1 MIAEIEKVTDGYIVK
16 FERQFPYKIEEVWS
30 VLTENSKL
38 KRWMSNLQIECL
50 KTGGIIKFDM
60 MDGSFINIDILECQ
74 VNAVLEFTWDKDR
87 VRFEI
92 HKEEN
97 ENGSILLLKEFI
109 HELTDHTPKD
119 IAGWH
124 ICLDL
129 FSSVLEGQEKEFSK
143 DEWQRW
149 FEKYKDKVL
158 EIRGQ
163 LR

>member
-1 MIAEIEKVTDGYIVK
+1 MLAQIEKQTDGYIIK
-16 FERQFPYKIEEVWS
+16 FERQFPNTIEEVWS

-38 KRWMSNLQIECL
+38 KKWMSNLQIENL

-60 MDGSFINIDILECQ
+60 MDGSFLNIEILECQ
-74 VNAVLEFTWDKDR
+74 LNSVLEFTWDKDR

-97 ENGSILLLKEFI
+97 GSLLLLKEYI

-129 FSSVLEGQEKEFSK
+129 FSSVLEEEEKEFSK
-143 DEWQRW
+143 NEWQQW
-149 FEKYKDKVL
+149 FGKYKDKIQEV
-158 EIRGQ
+158 RG
-163 LR
+163 

>member
-1 MIAEIEKVTDGYIVK
+1 MIAEIQKVTDGYIVK

-38 KRWMSNLQIECL
+38 KKWMSNLQIESL
-50 KTGGIIKFDM
+50 KTGGVIKFDR
-60 MDGSFINIDILECQ
+60 MDRSFINIDILECQ
-74 VNAVLEFTWDKDR
+74 INKVLEFTWDKDR

-97 ENGSILLLKEFI
+97 GSILFFKEFI

-129 FSSVLEGQEKEFSK
+129 FSAVLEGEEKEFSK
-143 DEWQRW
+143 DKWQQW
-149 FEKYKDKVL
+149 FEIYKEKVI
-158 EIRGQ
+158 EVRG
-163 LR
+163 

>member
-1 MIAEIEKVTDGYIVK
+1 MLAVIDKQGNEYVVQ
-16 FERQFPYKIEEVWS
+16 FERYFSYSIEEVWS

-38 KRWMSNLQIECL
+38 KKWMSNLQIESL

-74 VNAVLEFTWDKDR
+74 VNSVLEFTWDKDC

-92 HKEEN
+92 HKEES
-97 ENGSILLLKEFI
+97 GTLLLLKEYI
-109 HELTDHTPKD
+109 HVLTDHTPKD

-129 FSSVLEGQEKEFSK
+129 FSSVLEGKEKEFSK
-143 DEWQRW
+143 DEWQQW
-149 FEKYKDKVL
+149 FEIYKDKVL
-158 EIRGQ
+158 EVRG
-163 LR
+163 

>member
-1 MIAEIEKVTDGYIVK
+1 MIATIDKQSNGYVVQFDRHFPYSIEK
-16 FERQFPYKIEEVWS
+16 VWS
-30 VLTENSKL
+30 VLTDNNKL
-38 KRWMSNLQIECL
+38 KKWMSNLQIENL

-60 MDGSFINIDILECQ
+60 MDGSFLNIDILDCKT
-74 VNAVLEFTWDKDR
+74 NSTLEFTWDKDR

-97 ENGSILLLKEFI
+97 GSVLILKEFI

-129 FSSVLEGQEKEFSK
+129 FSSVLQGEEKEFSK
-143 DEWQRW
+143 DEWKYW
-149 FEKYKDKVL
+149 FDKYKVKTDRL
-158 EIRGQ
+158 NR
-163 LR
+163 

>member
-1 MIAEIEKVTDGYIVK
+1 MLAQIEKQTDGYIIK
-16 FERQFPYKIEEVWS
+16 FERQFPNTIEEVWS

-38 KRWMSNLQIECL
+38 KKWMSNLQIENL

-60 MDGSFINIDILECQ
+60 MDGSFLNIDILECQ
-74 VNAVLEFTWDKDR
+74 LNSVLEFTWDKDR

-97 ENGSILLLKEFI
+97 GSLLLLKEYI

-129 FSSVLEGQEKEFSK
+129 FSSVLEEEEKAFSEN
-143 DEWQRW
+143 EWQQW
-149 FEKYKDKVL
+149 FGKYKDKIQEV
-158 EIRGQ
+158 RG
-163 LR
+163 

>member
-1 MIAEIEKVTDGYIVK
+1 MIAEIQKVTDGYIVK

-38 KRWMSNLQIECL
+38 KKWMSNLQIESL
-50 KTGGIIKFDM
+50 KTDGIIKFDM

-97 ENGSILLLKEFI
+97 GTLLLLKEYI
-109 HELTDHTPKD
+109 HEFTDHTPKD

-124 ICLDL
+124 ICLEL
-129 FSSVLEGQEKEFSK
+129 FSSVLEGEEKEFSK
-143 DEWQRW
+143 GEWQQW
-149 FEKYKDKVL
+149 FETYK
-158 EIRGQ
+158 IR
-163 LR
+163 LLK

>member
-1 MIAEIEKVTDGYIVK
+1 MIAEIKKQTAGYIVK
-16 FERQFPYKIEEVWS
+16 FERQFPYTIEEVWS

-38 KRWMSNLQIECL
+38 KKWMPNLQIENL
-50 KTGGIIKFDM
+50 KTDGIIKFDM

-74 VNAVLEFTWDKDR
+74 LNSVLEFTWNKDR

-97 ENGSILLLKEFI
+97 GSLLLLKEFI
-109 HELTDHTPKD
+109 YELTDHTPKD

-129 FSSVLEGQEKEFSK
+129 FSAVLEGEEKEFPK
-143 DEWQRW
+143 DEWGYW
-149 FEKYKDKVL
+149 FDKYKVKVDEL
-158 EIRGQ
+158 QR
-163 LR
+163 

>member
-1 MIAEIEKVTDGYIVK
+1 MLAVIEKQGNEYVVQ
-16 FERQFPYKIEEVWS
+16 FERYFSYSIEEVWS

-38 KRWMSNLQIECL
+38 KKWMSNLQIESL

-74 VNAVLEFTWDKDR
+74 VNAVLEFTWDKDC

-97 ENGSILLLKEFI
+97 DTLLLLKEYI

-129 FSSVLEGQEKEFSK
+129 FPP
-143 DEWQRW
+143 
-149 FEKYKDKVL
+149 Y
-158 EIRGQ
+158 
-163 LR
+163 

>member
-1 MIAEIEKVTDGYIVK
+1 MLAEIGKLSNEYVVK
-16 FERQFPYKIEEVWS
+16 FERQFAYTVEEVWS

-38 KRWMSNLQIECL
+38 KKWMSNLQIESL

-74 VNAVLEFTWDKDR
+74 VNAVLEFTWGKDR

-97 ENGSILLLKEFI
+97 STLLLLKEYI
-109 HELTDHTPKD
+109 HVLTDHTPKD

-129 FSSVLEGQEKEFSK
+129 FSAVLEGEEKEFSK
-143 DEWQRW
+143 DKWKQW
-149 FEKYKDKVL
+149 FKIYKDKVL
-158 EIRGQ
+158 ELRG
-163 LR
+163 

>member
-1 MIAEIEKVTDGYIVK
+1 
-16 FERQFPYKIEEVWS
+16 
-30 VLTENSKL
+30 
-38 KRWMSNLQIECL
+38 MSNLQIESL

-97 ENGSILLLKEFI
+97 GTLLLLKEYI

-129 FSSVLEGQEKEFSK
+129 FSSVLEGEDKEFSK
-143 DEWQRW
+143 DEWQQW
-149 FEKYKDKVL
+149 FEIYKDKVL
-158 EIRGQ
+158 EVRG
-163 LR
+163 

>member
-1 MIAEIEKVTDGYIVK
+1 MLAEIEKQTDGYIVK
-16 FERQFPYKIEEVWS
+16 FERQLSYTIEEVWS

-38 KRWMSNLQIECL
+38 KKWMSNLQIENL

-60 MDGSFINIDILECQ
+60 MDGSFLNIDILECQ
-74 VNAVLEFTWDKDR
+74 LNSVLEFTWDKDR

-97 ENGSILLLKEFI
+97 GSLLLLKEYI

-129 FSSVLEGQEKEFSK
+129 FSSVLEEEEKEFSK
-143 DEWQRW
+143 NEWQQW
-149 FEKYKDKVL
+149 FEKYKVRFKK
-158 EIRGQ
+158 
-163 LR
+163 

>member
-1 MIAEIEKVTDGYIVK
+1 MLAQIEKQTDGYIIK
-16 FERQFPYKIEEVWS
+16 FERQFPNTIEEVWS

-38 KRWMSNLQIECL
+38 KKWMSNLQIENL

-60 MDGSFINIDILECQ
+60 MDGSFLNIDILECQ
-74 VNAVLEFTWDKDR
+74 LNSVLEFTWDKDR

-97 ENGSILLLKEFI
+97 GSLLLLKEYI

-129 FSSVLEGQEKEFSK
+129 FSSVLEEEEKEFSEN
-143 DEWQRW
+143 EWQQW
-149 FEKYKDKVL
+149 FGKYKDKIQEV
-158 EIRGQ
+158 RG
-163 LR
+163 

>member
-1 MIAEIEKVTDGYIVK
+1 MLAQIEKQTDGYIIK
-16 FERQFPYKIEEVWS
+16 FERQFPNTIEEVWS

-38 KRWMSNLQIECL
+38 KKWMSNLQIENL

-60 MDGSFINIDILECQ
+60 MDGSFLNIDILECQ
-74 VNAVLEFTWDKDR
+74 LNSVLEFTWDKDR

-92 HKEEN
+92 HKEKN
-97 ENGSILLLKEFI
+97 DALLLLKEYI

-129 FSSVLEGQEKEFSK
+129 FSSVLEEDEKEFSK
-143 DEWQRW
+143 NEWQQW
-149 FEKYKDKVL
+149 FEKYKDKIQEV
-158 EIRGQ
+158 RG
-163 LR
+163 